1 MAWITA
7 SNIVTTNLDADT
19 KSPLSARPNLKAAL
33 DEIIVAANGRGQADG
48 VASLDSSTLVPNT
61 QLPNTLISSGSNN
74 LTLDPGSGKVAIQ
87 DVLNLNPRTVAQ
99 LNALT
104 SAEGDIAYCSNGN
117 AGADCLAVYT
127 SAGAWKVVAISST
140 SIATS

>member
-19 KSPLSARPNLKAAL
+19 DSPLSARPNLKAAL

-61 QLPNTLISSGSNN
+61 QLPNTLISSGSND
-74 LTLDPGSGKVAIQ
+74 LTLDPGSNKVSIQ
-87 DVLNLNPRTVAQ
+87 NFVNLLPTAFGSLPGSPVV
-99 LNALT
+99 
-104 SAEGDIAYCSNGN
+104 GDIAFLTTD
-117 AGADCLAVYT
+117 GASASKNKLVYHDG
-127 SAGAWKVVAISST
+127 SIWRYVADDGVVAT
-140 SIATS
+140 S

>member
-7 SNIVTTNLDADT
+7 SNIVTDNLNDDT
-19 KSPLSARPNLKAAL
+19 DSPLSARPNLKAAL
-33 DEIIVAANGRGQADG
+33 DEIVVAANGRGQADG

-87 DVLNLNPRTVAQ
+87 DVLNLNPRTVTQ

-117 AGADCLAVYT
+117 AGSKCLAVYNGT
-127 SAGAWKVVAISST
+127 NWLVVSIGSTPIASS
-140 SIATS
+140 